1 MKLNELNADA
11 GSRPSRKRKGQGI
24 ATGNGKTGGRGH
36 KGQKSRSGG
45 KVARGFEGGQ
55 MPLIRRVPKRGFT
68 PRKDND
74 FQVVNLDNLNKFED
88 GAVVDAAALYEAGLV
103 RSAVDRIKLLANGE
117 LTSKKL
123 TVSVT
128 AASAQA
134 ATKVSAA
141 GGTLNLTSAEA

>member
-1 MKLNELNADA
+1 MNLNELKADA

-24 ATGNGKTGGRGH
+24 ASGNGKTGGRGH

-74 FQVVNLDNLNKFED
+74 FQVVNLDKLNGFED
-88 GAVVDAAALYEAGLV
+88 GASVDAAALYEAGLV
-103 RSAVDRIKLLANGE
+103 RNAVDRIKLLANGE
-117 LTSKKL
+117 LTAKKL

-134 ATKVSAA
+134 AAKVAAA
-141 GGTLNLTSAEA
+141 GGTLKLTAAEA

>member
-11 GSRPSRKRKGQGI
+11 GSRPSGKRKGQGI

-68 PRKDND
+68 PLKDND
-74 FQVVNLDNLNKFED
+74 FQVVNLDSLNKFDD

-117 LTSKKL
+117 LKTSKL

-128 AASAQA
+128 AASAKA
-134 ATKVSAA
+134 AAKVSAA

>member
-1 MKLNELNADA
+1 MKLNELKATE
-11 GSRPSRKRKGQGI
+11 GSRKDRKRKGQGI
-24 ATGNGKTGGRGH
+24 ASGNGKTGGRGH

-68 PRKDND
+68 PRKDNS
-74 FQVVNLDNLNKFED
+74 FQVVNLDQLNAFDD
-88 GAVVDAAALYEAGLV
+88 GAAVDAAALFEAGLV
-103 RSAVDRIKLLANGE
+103 RNAVDPIKLLASGE
-117 LTSKKL
+117 LSKKV

-134 ATKVSAA
+134 AAKVKAA
-141 GGTLNLTSAEA
+141 GGKLNLASAEA